1 MAEHCTENL
10 PWLAVKVRPNFE
22 KTVSAQ
28 FKARGIQDFLPLY
41 SSRRQWKDRVKT
53 LEMPLFPGYVFCR
66 IDPRHRVPV
75 LQVPGVTGFIAFGKE
90 LAPIPDEE
98 IDAVKKIIE
107 SKLQASPCPFL
118 RIGQAVLINKGPLAG
133 IEGILT
139 EFRNSYRIV
148 VSVPMLQRSVSA
160 DIDSAWVT
168 PLNTAYRLN

>member
-1 MAEHCTENL
+1 MFEHSTQTL

-28 FKARGIQDFLPLY
+28 FQARGIDGFLPLY
-41 SSRRQWKDRVKT
+41 SSRRQWNDRVKT
-53 LEMPLFPGYVFCR
+53 LELPLFPGYVFCR

-75 LQVPGVTGFIAFGKE
+75 LQVPGVTGFIAFGKT

-98 IDAVKKIIE
+98 IHAVKMIIQ

-118 RIGQAVLINKGPLAG
+118 RVGQTVLINKGPLAG

-139 EFRNSYRIV
+139 EFRNNYRIV

-168 PLNTAYRLN
+168 PVGAAHRLN